1 MGFDMQA
8 TLSDML
14 NAVKD
19 AVAGQWTRSR
29 DCARRA
35 LEDEKTFLGRL
46 AEARLA
52 GEIDDGTLAQQVHN
66 ERETLAAVFRVC
78 EPFTSRMA
86 QDAAGSALEAFAAAV
101 NRALLGAR
109 TAGRRPAAKRRKKL
123 TAAGRRLNAR
133 RDTVDFRDL
142 MYVPTLIE
150 VGARLPLDAFR
161 KAGVPVLDQGEEGAC
176 TGFGLATVAHYL
188 LRTRD
193 IYPDRKKVS
202 PRMFY
207 AMARRY
213 DEWPGEAYDG
223 SSCRGAIKGWHKH
236 GVCEEALWRH
246 DPRRPDFTLN
256 DRRAADA
263 QHRPLGA
270 YFRVNHKDLVAM
282 HAAISET
289 GVLYASAD
297 VHSGWDDVGRSGIIR
312 FDDKV
317 RMLGGHAFAIV
328 AYDEQGFWIQNS
340 WGRDWSNEGFARIS
354 YADWLKNGSDVWV
367 ARLGVPVEL
376 AAREAATTTA
386 FSVSRRAKAYAYDE
400 IRPHVISLGNDGQL
414 RPGGNIGTGPEQ
426 VRRIIREE
434 LPRISKGWKKRRI
447 VLYAHGGLVS
457 EDAAVQRVSEYRRV
471 MLDAECYPLAFV
483 WHSDFWSTLGN
494 MLREATRLRRP
505 EGVLDAAKDF
515 MLDRLDDALEPI
527 ARKLTGKAAWD
538 EMKENAQ
545 LATESAS
552 GGARLVL
559 DELAALARADP
570 RAEIHVVAHSA
581 GSIFHAPLV
590 RRLTTPK
597 ADGGLGLPIVSCTLW
612 APACTM
618 QLFEQAYL
626 PAIESGAIRQ
636 FALYTLTDRAEQ
648 DDHCAH
654 IYNKSLLYLVSHAF
668 ERHARIPLFRPE
680 GEALLGMAKFAERH
694 DRLKKLIASR
704 RIAWV
709 QAPNDKPDSG
719 TEASTAHEH
728 GAFDDDRATVRSTLL
743 RILGAGAVGKL
754 SPELL
759 SFKAGASRLRGFRAG
774 LDEATRAVAR

>member
-1 MGFDMQA
+1 MSFEIQA
-8 TLSDML
+8 ALSDML
-14 NAVKD
+14 GAVKNT
-19 AVAGQWTRSR
+19 VAGQWARSR
-29 DCARRA
+29 DCTRRA
-35 LEDEKTFLGRL
+35 LEDEKTFLAKL
-46 AEARLA
+46 AQARLA
-52 GEIDDGTLAQQVHN
+52 GEIDDGTLAQQLHN
-66 ERETLAAVFRVC
+66 EQETLAAVLRTC
-78 EPFTSRMA
+78 EAFSLRTA
-86 QDAAGSALEAFAAAV
+86 QDAAAAAVEAFARVVHDA
-101 NRALLGAR
+101 LGAR
-109 TAGRRPAAKRRKKL
+109 AATGRRAAAKRRKRL
-123 TAAGRRLNAR
+123 TAAGRRLNVR

-142 MYVPTLIE
+142 MYAPTLVE
-150 VGARLPLDAFR
+150 VGARLPLDTFR

-193 IYPDRKKVS
+193 IYPDRKKIS

-223 SSCRGAIKGWHKH
+223 SSCRGAMKGWHKH

-246 DPRRPDFTLN
+246 DPRRPDFVLS

-263 QHRPLGA
+263 QLRPLGA

-282 HAAISET
+282 HAAITET

-297 VHSGWDDVGRSGIIR
+297 VHSGWDEVGRGGIIR

-328 AYDEQGFWIQNS
+328 AYDEKGFWIQNS
-340 WGRDWSNEGFARIS
+340 WGRDWGGEGFARIS

-376 AAREAATTTA
+376 EAREAATTTA

-400 IRPHVISLGNDGQL
+400 IRPHVVSLGNDGQL

-434 LPRISKGWKKRRI
+434 LPRISKGWNRRRV

-457 EDAAVQRVSEYRRV
+457 EDAAVQRVAEYRRV
-471 MLDAECYPLAFV
+471 MLDAQCYPLAFV

-545 LATESAS
+545 LATESVT

-559 DELAALARADP
+559 DELATLARSDAKV
-570 RAEIHVVAHSA
+570 EIHLVGHSA

-590 RRLTTPK
+590 RRLTE
-597 ADGGLGLPIVSCTLW
+597 ARGSGGLGLPIASCTLW

-648 DDHCAH
+648 DDHCAR

-668 ERHARIPLFRPE
+668 ERRARIPLFRPE
-680 GEALLGMAKFAERH
+680 GEALLGMAKFVERH

-704 RIAWV
+704 KIAWV
-709 QAPNDKPDSG
+709 QAPNDRPEGS

-728 GAFDDDRATVRSTLL
+728 GGFDDDRATVRSTLL